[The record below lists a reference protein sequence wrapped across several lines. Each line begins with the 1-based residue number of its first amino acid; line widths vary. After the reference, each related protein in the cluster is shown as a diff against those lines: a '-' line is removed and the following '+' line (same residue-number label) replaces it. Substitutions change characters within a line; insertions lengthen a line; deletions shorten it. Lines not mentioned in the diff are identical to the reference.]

1 MKKYFTKFSALVILT
16 AIFFTASS
24 FCFHGLLGS
33 FFIIQE
39 VHAAPISDF
48 DIKLDTC
55 MDASTIFKREGGPVN
70 SISHE
75 KSLLPCCDSDSR
87 PDVISSTSQMFEMTK
102 AMPTLFFND
111 YESVKTIL
119 ISVIYYKNFTSPPE
133 LLALKSTIIRI

>member
-39 VHAAPISDF
+39 AHAASVSDF

-55 MDASTIFKREGGPVN
+55 MDASIIFKKEGGPVN
-70 SISHE
+70 SIGHE
-75 KSLLPCCDSDSR
+75 KSLLPCCDLDSR
-87 PDVISSTSQMFEMTK
+87 PDVISSISQMFEMIK
-102 AMPTLFFND
+102 VMPTLFLNE
-111 YESVKTIL
+111 YEPVKTIL